1 MFVGGRDHEHSGNS
15 QDTFCTRGETSV
27 SKSLVEM
34 CTDIV
39 SAQASHTPMSS
50 EDIAESLRHIFRTL
64 QEVQHIGDGTEPEE
78 GMTRDPQSS
87 IQRNQ
92 VLCLECGKAFKL
104 LSNRHLA
111 LHGLTPRAYKYKHGI
126 RMTQALSA
134 RTLSARRRKLAK
146 ELGMG
151 KQLAEWRA
159 ERRQHVG

>member
-1 MFVGGRDHEHSGNS
+1 MA
-15 QDTFCTRGETSV
+15 
-27 SKSLVEM
+27 KSLVEM

-39 SAQASHTPMSS
+39 SAQASHTTMSS
-50 EDIAESLRHIFRTL
+50 DDIVASLRQVFRTL
-64 QEVQHIGDGTEPEE
+64 QEVQQLGDSTEPDE
-78 GMTRDPQSS
+78 GVTRNPQSS

-111 LHGLTPRAYKYKHGI
+111 LHGLTPRAYKHKHGI

-159 ERRQHVG
+159 ERKQQAG

>member
-1 MFVGGRDHEHSGNS
+1 M
-15 QDTFCTRGETSV
+15 T
-27 SKSLVEM
+27 KSLVEM

-50 EDIAESLRHIFRTL
+50 EDVIESLRRVFRTL
-64 QEVQHIGDGTEPEE
+64 QEVQQLGGKVEPEE
-78 GMTRDPQSS
+78 GMARDPGTS

-111 LHGLTPRAYKYKHGI
+111 LHDLTPRGYKQKHGI

-134 RTLSARRRKLAK
+134 RTLSTRRRKLAK

-159 ERRQHVG
+159 ERKQHVG

>member
-1 MFVGGRDHEHSGNS
+1 M
-15 QDTFCTRGETSV
+15 

-34 CTDIV
+34 SAEIV
-39 SAQASHTPMSS
+39 AAQASHTVLLTDEM
-50 EDIAESLRHIFRTL
+50 AASLRTIFLTL
-64 QEVQHIGDGTEPEE
+64 QDIQGQGGGVTGEDPVA
-78 GMTRDPQSS
+78 RDPQSS

-92 VLCLECGKAFKL
+92 VICLECNKAFKL

-111 LHGLTPRAYKYKHGI
+111 LHSLTPRAYKHKHGI

-134 RTLSARRRKLAK
+134 RTLSTRRRKLAK

-159 ERRQHVG
+159 ARKQQAPMLAVAG

>member
-1 MFVGGRDHEHSGNS
+1 M
-15 QDTFCTRGETSV
+15 

-39 SAQASHTPMSS
+39 SAQASHSVMTS
-50 EDIAESLRHIFRTL
+50 EDIVESLRRVFRTL
-64 QEVQHIGDGTEPEE
+64 QEVQTLGEAVEHEE
-78 GMTRDPQSS
+78 GTLRDPQSS

-111 LHGLTPRAYKYKHGI
+111 LHGLTPRAYKHKHGI

-134 RTLSARRRKLAK
+134 RTLSTRRRKLAK

-159 ERRQHVG
+159 ERKQQVG

>member
-1 MFVGGRDHEHSGNS
+1 
-15 QDTFCTRGETSV
+15 
-27 SKSLVEM
+27 
-34 CTDIV
+34 
-39 SAQASHTPMSS
+39 MSS
-50 EDIAESLRHIFRTL
+50 EDIVESLRRVFRTL
-64 QEVQHIGDGTEPEE
+64 QEVQQLGGTAEHEE
-78 GMTRDPQSS
+78 GVAPRDPQSS

-111 LHGLTPRAYKYKHGI
+111 LHDLTPRAYKHKHGI

-134 RTLSARRRKLAK
+134 RTLSTRRRKLAK

-159 ERRQHVG
+159 ERKLHVS

>member
-1 MFVGGRDHEHSGNS
+1 
-15 QDTFCTRGETSV
+15 
-27 SKSLVEM
+27 
-34 CTDIV
+34 
-39 SAQASHTPMSS
+39 MSS
-50 EDIAESLRHIFRTL
+50 EDIVESLRRVFRTL
-64 QEVQHIGDGTEPEE
+64 QEVQLLGGVAENAE
-78 GMTRDPQSS
+78 GSMISRDPQSS

-111 LHGLTPRAYKYKHGI
+111 LHELTPRAYKHKYGI

-134 RTLSARRRKLAK
+134 RTLSTRRRKLAK

-159 ERRQHVG
+159 ERKQHVS

>member
-1 MFVGGRDHEHSGNS
+1 M
-15 QDTFCTRGETSV
+15 
-27 SKSLVEM
+27 SKTLVEM

-39 SAQASHTPMSS
+39 SAQAGHTAMSS
-50 EDIAESLRHIFRTL
+50 EDIVESLRRVFRTL
-64 QEVQHIGDGTEPEE
+64 QEVQQLGGTAENEE
-78 GMTRDPQSS
+78 GGVALRDPQSS

-111 LHGLTPRAYKYKHGI
+111 LHDLTPRAYKHKHGI

-134 RTLSARRRKLAK
+134 RTLSTRRRKLAK

-159 ERRQHVG
+159 ERKLHAS

>member
-1 MFVGGRDHEHSGNS
+1 M
-15 QDTFCTRGETSV
+15 

-34 CTDIV
+34 CAEIV
-39 SAQASHTPMSS
+39 AAQASHTSLPAEEM
-50 EDIAESLRHIFRTL
+50 AESLRKIFRTL
-64 QEVQHIGDGTEPEE
+64 QDIQGQGGDVAGEDT
-78 GMTRDPQSS
+78 GSRDPQSS

-92 VLCLECGKAFKL
+92 VICLECHKAFKL

-111 LHGLTPRAYKYKHGI
+111 LHSLTPRAYKHKHGI

-134 RTLSARRRKLAK
+134 RTLSTRRRKLAK

-159 ERRQHVG
+159 ARTLQRPSLAAAG

>member
-1 MFVGGRDHEHSGNS
+1 
-15 QDTFCTRGETSV
+15 
-27 SKSLVEM
+27 
-34 CTDIV
+34 
-39 SAQASHTPMSS
+39 MSS
-50 EDIAESLRHIFRTL
+50 EDIVDSLRRVFRTL
-64 QEVQHIGDGTEPEE
+64 QEVQHIGGTVDPEE
-78 GMTRDPQSS
+78 GMTRDPGTS

-111 LHGLTPRAYKYKHGI
+111 LHDLTPRAYKQKYGI

-134 RTLSARRRKLAK
+134 RTLSTRRRKLAK

-159 ERRQHVG
+159 ERKQHVS

>member
-1 MFVGGRDHEHSGNS
+1 
-15 QDTFCTRGETSV
+15 
-27 SKSLVEM
+27 M

-39 SAQASHTPMSS
+39 SAQASHTPMSC
-50 EDIAESLRHIFRTL
+50 EDIVESLRQVFRTL
-64 QEVQHIGDGTEPEE
+64 QEVQQLGDSTEPEE
-78 GMTRDPQSS
+78 GGMGRDPQSS

-111 LHGLTPRAYKYKHGI
+111 LHGLTPRAYKHKHGI

-159 ERRQHVG
+159 ERKQHVG

>member
-1 MFVGGRDHEHSGNS
+1 
-15 QDTFCTRGETSV
+15 V

-39 SAQASHTPMSS
+39 SAQAGHTAMSS
-50 EDIAESLRHIFRTL
+50 EDIVESLHRVFRTL
-64 QEVQHIGDGTEPEE
+64 QEVQQLGDTIEQDE
-78 GMTRDPQSS
+78 GMMRDPQSS
-87 IQRNQ
+87 IQRNH

-111 LHGLTPRAYKYKHGI
+111 LHDLTPRAYKHKHGI

-134 RTLSARRRKLAK
+134 RTLSTRRRKLAK

-159 ERRQHVG
+159 ERKQQHVG